1 MVAIVEKVEKHK
13 GHDSD
18 WSEYKEIHRDSPE
31 FFTCPAFELECDDHW
46 NQYTKQERYIVN
58 ISGKEFVH
66 WNEDFRKSKNHDY
79 TVPAMHNESR
89 FNSNV
94 LSNPMNEPDQ
104 VENKKPH
111 LVVGPVVLSGLTEF
125 SVLSLANNQY
135 L

>member
-1 MVAIVEKVEKHK
+1 MSTYLAKNSFIEMK
-13 GHDSD
+13 
-18 WSEYKEIHRDSPE
+18 
-31 FFTCPAFELECDDHW
+31 
-46 NQYTKQERYIVN
+46 
-58 ISGKEFVH
+58 ISA
-66 WNEDFRKSKNHDY
+66 NLKNHDY
-79 TVPAMHNESR
+79 TVPAMHHESR

-94 LSNPMNEPDQ
+94 LSYPMNEPDQ